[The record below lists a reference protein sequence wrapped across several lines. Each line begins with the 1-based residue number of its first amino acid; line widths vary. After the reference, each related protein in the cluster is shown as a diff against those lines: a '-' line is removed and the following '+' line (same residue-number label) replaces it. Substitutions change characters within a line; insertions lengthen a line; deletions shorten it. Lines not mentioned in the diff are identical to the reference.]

1 MSFAPPFA
9 SHRMCAAYPS
19 RAAPHSRPRRP
30 ARLHLLFFAPRLPL
44 YCSCPD
50 SCTKSTAF
58 TLLTKWAG
66 HSATTPPRAR
76 ETCRKQ
82 AAGYITTCSARA
94 TQAAAMLGPVIR
106 LHEWCTRR
114 RGPSPPQGYSPG
126 AHAVR
131 GPNVNNTAKKP
142 SPHTFAHA
150 MHQRKHAHACAHVQ
164 YHWMGHWH
172 VNVGAGREVN
182 GVPDALGHTHAKPH
196 KHRCTAVLSHRSA
209 SLEHYSHSHWQWAGR
224 GGEGWQEGATNGGK
238 CTL

>member
-9 SHRMCAAYPS
+9 SHCVCAAYPS

-106 LHEWCTRR
+106 LHEWCTRL
-114 RGPSPPQGYSPG
+114 RGSSPPQGYSPG
-126 AHAVR
+126 AHSKGDQTLIIPLR
-131 GPNVNNTAKKP
+131 NLL
-142 SPHTFAHA
+142 HT
-150 MHQRKHAHACAHVQ
+150 R
-164 YHWMGHWH
+164 
-172 VNVGAGREVN
+172 
-182 GVPDALGHTHAKPH
+182 LHTP
-196 KHRCTAVLSHRSA
+196 CTSA
-209 SLEHYSHSHWQWAGR
+209 STHTPAHTCNTIGWVTGTSMWGR
-224 GGEGWQEGATNGGK
+224 GGR
-238 CTL
+238 